1 MRTMGLLDN
10 IVGRRKK
17 ETTVNV
23 TNPQPVA
30 QQGVQP
36 QPPQSF
42 DTKFIDGVT
51 QKMTALENDINKLNM
66 GLESLKRSM
75 SEMKTDLD
83 TIRENVRLVVSLY
96 EMVSKE
102 FNPFMD
108 TTPEEIKQI
117 TDSLKEDIE
126 ELGKLVSSAISDL
139 RELYGTPDIDS
150 IISDVER
157 EGSKDDQ

>member
-1 MRTMGLLDN
+1 
-10 IVGRRKK
+10 
-17 ETTVNV
+17 
-23 TNPQPVA
+23 
-30 QQGVQP
+30 
-36 QPPQSF
+36 
-42 DTKFIDGVT
+42 
-51 QKMTALENDINKLNM
+51 MTALENDINKLNM